1 MFQKSRIPVVGLGV
15 VENKQHVLMSLYI
28 SDVHS
33 DSWHY
38 CSICTTDKSLEALKR
53 I

>member
-1 MFQKSRIPVVGLGV
+1 
-15 VENKQHVLMSLYI
+15 VLMSLYI